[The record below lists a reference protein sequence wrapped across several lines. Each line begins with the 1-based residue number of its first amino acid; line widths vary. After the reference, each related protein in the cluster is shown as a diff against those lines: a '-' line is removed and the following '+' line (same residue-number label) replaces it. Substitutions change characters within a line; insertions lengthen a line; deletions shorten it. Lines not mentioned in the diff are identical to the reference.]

1 VNNKDWTALAKT
13 FSENWILGKRL
24 RTFYNEKNE
33 IVHCEDAS
41 INRDDVLK
49 NIKRLQAKDLNPEK
63 TKKQKS
69 NKSKDRRNEIKKL
82 KKSIKK
88 PDNR

>member
-1 VNNKDWTALAKT
+1 MSNKDWTSLAKT

-41 INRDDVLK
+41 IDREDVLK
-49 NIKRLQAKDLNPEK
+49 TIKRLQNKDLNDSKPK
-63 TKKQKS
+63 RQKS
-69 NKSKDRRNEIKKL
+69 NKSKQRRDEIKKL

-88 PDNR
+88 KTD